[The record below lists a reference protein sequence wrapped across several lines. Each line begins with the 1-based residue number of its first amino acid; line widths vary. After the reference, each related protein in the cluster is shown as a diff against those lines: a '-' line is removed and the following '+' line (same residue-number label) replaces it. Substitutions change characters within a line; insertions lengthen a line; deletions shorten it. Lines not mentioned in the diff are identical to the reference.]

1 MVWWQVRETLTS
13 LQFLRVMMW
22 ADWNREKASIR
33 QRLCFFFTCTHTHTH
48 SDIYRHL
55 PWSPVVPSVLRSCRQ
70 TGSRPSLLLGPK
82 TQTVRLES
90 RGQRPGHCYSEWKST
105 EIIHDCYFSIILLD
119 TNVANICQESWTR
132 PLYGLNDYLRKIQ
145 NIMVLI
151 GWCWLW
157 MTPCRGM
164 GDRWGGITGDPLLLD
179 LTASVPLKTVT
190 RTLVLYDW
198 TEPPALHQVR
208 TSDVTVSF
216 QVMVCN
222 LTSWFQQFGV

>member
-1 MVWWQVRETLTS
+1 
-13 LQFLRVMMW
+13 
-22 ADWNREKASIR
+22 
-33 QRLCFFFTCTHTHTH
+33 
-48 SDIYRHL
+48 
-55 PWSPVVPSVLRSCRQ
+55 
-70 TGSRPSLLLGPK
+70 
-82 TQTVRLES
+82 
-90 RGQRPGHCYSEWKST
+90 
-105 EIIHDCYFSIILLD
+105 
-119 TNVANICQESWTR
+119 
-132 PLYGLNDYLRKIQ
+132 
-145 NIMVLI
+145 
-151 GWCWLW
+151 
-157 MTPCRGM
+157 M